1 MNMIEEIKRIVT
13 SEGVSDRLKVGQ
25 LRQMLG
31 LYDEGAESET
41 DLKDLLSDYKKQ
53 EIINL
58 DWFYC
63 NFIWHDYHCP
73 NLPEYPLLWLILSS
87 VIIDFFFSFMASILL
102 ALLALNDISDLLFS
116 FSISISSISS
126 VKGTP
131 LVYFKSITLL
141 KPIIPNRTNIVIGLI
156 LFLWR

>member
-1 MNMIEEIKRIVT
+1 MNMIEEIKRIVA

-58 DWFYC
+58 D
-63 NFIWHDYHCP
+63 
-73 NLPEYPLLWLILSS
+73 
-87 VIIDFFFSFMASILL
+87 
-102 ALLALNDISDLLFS
+102 
-116 FSISISSISS
+116 
-126 VKGTP
+126 
-131 LVYFKSITLL
+131 
-141 KPIIPNRTNIVIGLI
+141 
-156 LFLWR
+156 